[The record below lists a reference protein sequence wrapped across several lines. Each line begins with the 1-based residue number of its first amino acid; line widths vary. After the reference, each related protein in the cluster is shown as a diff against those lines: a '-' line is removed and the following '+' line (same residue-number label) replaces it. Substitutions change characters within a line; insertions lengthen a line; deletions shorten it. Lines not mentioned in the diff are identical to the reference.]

1 MFLYFPR
8 IYYCERNN
16 LTKNERKKLKMQNT
30 KVKNRQPRWMP
41 SRALITNLLEDYG
54 QAIPKLEQEMLI
66 KLGDGSVLT
75 GKVIEATWKPTGI
88 TMVIGGECTWDT
100 FNVGTPQ
107 EYEVERYAS
116 TYRFFFQVRK
126 VDGKTF
132 GEWRLSNK
140 SRGWK
145 DEQRWTRDDLDCFG
159 TSRTNFKILFDQTFQ
174 QWLFEEAE

>member
-100 FNVGTPQ
+100 FNG
-107 EYEVERYAS
+107 
-116 TYRFFFQVRK
+116 
-126 VDGKTF
+126 
-132 GEWRLSNK
+132 
-140 SRGWK
+140 
-145 DEQRWTRDDLDCFG
+145 TRDDLDCFG

-174 QWLFEEAE
+174 QWLFEDAE